1 MKVKSHSHAVK
12 RATALALALGAVAPT
27 AACAR
32 VALDPPASQ
41 TTRANVYVPAASAFT
56 NTVTGT
62 RANVYVPPAS
72 AFTDTVA
79 PGARAPKAQ
88 AIRVSNGT
96 GFDWAD
102 AGIGAAGGVGIAML
116 GVAGALAI
124 AGVRR
129 GDRRPLQPRWSDSR
143 RGLS

>member
-1 MKVKSHSHAVK
+1 MTSHAH
-12 RATALALALGAVAPT
+12 RLRQATALALALGAVVPS

-41 TTRANVYVPAASAFT
+41 ATRANM
-56 NTVTGT
+56 
-62 RANVYVPPAS
+62 YVPPTA

-79 PGARAPKAQ
+79 GGARAPEVQ
-88 AIRVSNGT
+88 VIRAPNGG
-96 GFDWAD
+96 GFDWGD

-124 AGVRR
+124 TGVRR
-129 GDRRPLQPRWSDSR
+129 SDRPVQPRWSRPD